1 MTSDQERL
9 TQELDNQDSNPQAVD
24 TEETSQKASFWSS
37 FWESQQ
43 ENGRIFALALAI
55 ALLIRL
61 FVAEPRYIPSDS
73 MEPTL
78 RAGDRLIVEKVSY
91 HFHPPVYGD
100 VVVFHPPLQLQRLG
114 FNGKQAFIKRV
125 IAEPGQTVEVR
136 QGQVFLN
143 GKPLDEAYIL
153 EPPRYEMPA
162 VVVPQNC
169 VFVMGDNRNDSND
182 SHVWGFLPQANIIG
196 HAEFRF
202 WPVDRIGRV
211 GS

>member
-9 TQELDNQDSNPQAVD
+9 TQQLDNQDSNIQAND
-24 TEETSQKASFWSS
+24 TAETSQKASFWSS
-37 FWESQQ
+37 FWQSQR
-43 ENGRIFALALAI
+43 ENGKIFAIALAI

-78 RAGDRLIVEKVSY
+78 LAGDRLIVEKVSY
-91 HFHPPVYGD
+91 YLHPPRYGD
-100 VVVFHPPLQLQRLG
+100 VVVFNPPLQLRRLG

-125 IAEPGQTVEVR
+125 IATPGQTIAVR

-143 GKPLDEAYIL
+143 GEPIDESYIL
-153 EPPRYEMPA
+153 ESPRYQMPA
-162 VVVPQNC
+162 VVVPPDC
-169 VFVMGDNRNDSND
+169 FFVMGDNRNDSND

-202 WPVDRIGRV
+202 WPLERIGQV
-211 GS
+211 G

>member
-9 TQELDNQDSNPQAVD
+9 TQELDNQDSNTQKAD
-24 TEETSQKASFWSS
+24 LEKTSQNTSFWSS
-37 FWESQQ
+37 FWQSQR
-43 ENGRIFALALAI
+43 ENGKIFALALAI

-78 RAGDRLIVEKVSY
+78 HAGDRLIVEKVSY
-91 HFHPPVYGD
+91 HLHPPTYGD
-100 VVVFHPPLQLQRLG
+100 VVVFNPPLQLQRLG

-125 IAEPGQTVEVR
+125 IAEPGQRIEVS
-136 QGQVFLN
+136 QGQVLLN
-143 GKPLDEAYIL
+143 GEPLDESYIL

-162 VVVPQNC
+162 VIVPQGYF
-169 VFVMGDNRNDSND
+169 FVMGDNRNDSND

-202 WPVDRIGRV
+202 WPLGKIGRV
-211 GS
+211 G